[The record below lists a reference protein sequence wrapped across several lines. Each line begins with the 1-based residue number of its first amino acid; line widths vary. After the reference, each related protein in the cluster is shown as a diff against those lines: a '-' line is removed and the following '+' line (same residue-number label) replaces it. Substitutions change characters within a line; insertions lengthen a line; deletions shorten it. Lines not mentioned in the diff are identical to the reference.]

1 MFGGHVPHELLLTTR
16 QKTKLHNKFSSQS
29 ATNIKLSKTRIS
41 KLIQSVF
48 LGALLRKLAYSV
60 MRIAALL
67 LLPLNLTAAAAHEQ
81 IQKKI
86 LGSGAS
92 NNIDKLQK
100 KKWKIL

>member
-67 LLPLNLTAAAAHEQ
+67 PKTILLPLNLTAAAAHER

-86 LGSGAS
+86 LGSGQATTLT
-92 NNIDKLQK
+92 NYK
-100 KKWKIL
+100 

>member
-67 LLPLNLTAAAAHEQ
+67 LLPLNLTAAAAHER

>member
-29 ATNIKLSKTRIS
+29 ATNIKLSKARIS

-67 LLPLNLTAAAAHEQ
+67 PKTILLPLNLTAAAAHER

-86 LGSGAS
+86 LGSGQATTLT
-92 NNIDKLQK
+92 NYK
-100 KKWKIL
+100 

>member
-1 MFGGHVPHELLLTTR
+1 
-16 QKTKLHNKFSSQS
+16 
-29 ATNIKLSKTRIS
+29 
-41 KLIQSVF
+41 
-48 LGALLRKLAYSV
+48 

-67 LLPLNLTAAAAHEQ
+67 PKTILLPLNLTAAAAAHER

-92 NNIDKLQK
+92 NNIDKLQM